1 MWNLEH
7 SEPADVGVYVLNHF
21 KLNEKD
27 FTESCISE
35 VKNPYV
41 TKILGVSGVRW
52 LLVERFEH
60 IDFRVNKNM
69 LRLFIV
75 KDIHLYAQEQRGL
88 FTKHES

>member
-1 MWNLEH
+1 MKRISLR
-7 SEPADVGVYVLNHF
+7 A
-21 KLNEKD
+21 
-27 FTESCISE
+27 CISE
-35 VKNPYV
+35 VKNAYV

-60 IDFRVNKNM
+60 VDLRVNKNM

-75 KDIHLYAQEQRGL
+75 KDINLYAQEQRGL

>member
-21 KLNEKD
+21 KHNEKY

-60 IDFRVNKNM
+60 VDLRVN
-69 LRLFIV
+69 
-75 KDIHLYAQEQRGL
+75 LYAQEQRDL